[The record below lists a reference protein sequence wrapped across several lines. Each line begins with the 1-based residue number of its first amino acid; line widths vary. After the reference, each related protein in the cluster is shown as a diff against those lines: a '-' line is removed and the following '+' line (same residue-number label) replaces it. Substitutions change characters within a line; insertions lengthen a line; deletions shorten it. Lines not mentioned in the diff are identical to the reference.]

1 MKLLKF
7 VPLCLIEWQIKFNR
21 FLNAE
26 TIKTQKDLNECGHNR
41 KFLEHPVRYHLLIL
55 GTCRH
60 TVFYRENAAAF
71 FNRLLRKKITPE
83 QLRFGTIHDINTEEN
98 CLNGNCWVYDNFFI
112 EIGYKTRFGYFDER
126 CFFFKENLGNF
137 RITLMRNRRN
147 SSIYRKILE
156 YSLQNATPAS
166 NPKMEKIEV
175 EYRNVKEDQW
185 QNILIVDN
193 RLSLKKLKTIL
204 KMF

>member
-1 MKLLKF
+1 MKLLTF
-7 VPLCLIEWQIKFNR
+7 VPLRLIKWRIQFNR
-21 FLNAE
+21 FLNTE
-26 TIKTQKDLNECGHNR
+26 IIKTQKDLNECGQNR
-41 KFLEHPVRYHLLIL
+41 KFLNHPVHYNLLIL
-55 GTCRH
+55 GTRRY
-60 TVFYRENAAAF
+60 TIFYRENAAAF
-71 FNRLLRKKITPE
+71 FSRLLRKKIAPE
-83 QLRFGTIHDINTEEN
+83 QLRFGTILEN
-98 CLNGNCWVYDNFFI
+98 NCYENYLNGNCWVYDNFFI

-156 YSLQNATPAS
+156 YSLQNATPES
-166 NPKMEKIEV
+166 NPKMEKIAV
-175 EYRNVKEDQW
+175 EYRSVKEDQW